1 MPVEIR
7 QLVIKDNVK
16 DTEVIQPKAH
26 TSGKNT
32 DKKAK
37 DTLGFYEREELINEV
52 VERVMAKIKVKT
64 DL

>member
-7 QLVIKDNVK
+7 QLVVKANVR
-16 DTEVIQPKAH
+16 DTEVSPTKTQDAGE
-26 TSGKNT
+26 SAN
-32 DKKAK
+32 KKTK

-52 VERVMAKIKVKT
+52 IERVMAKIKVKT